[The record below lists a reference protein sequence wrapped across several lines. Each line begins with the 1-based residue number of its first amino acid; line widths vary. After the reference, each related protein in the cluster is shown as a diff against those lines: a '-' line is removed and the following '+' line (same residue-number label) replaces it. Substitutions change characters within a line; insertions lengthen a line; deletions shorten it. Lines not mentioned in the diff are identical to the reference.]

1 MSDTMNHTPSPS
13 GSSSHPPIPP
23 GSGSSSSNPAA
34 PLAAGPQAGL
44 QPGRPDSLAVRP
56 FDAGLVLHPATAEE
70 FLPSI
75 APWQRFAGLFLV
87 GSFCT
92 GIALMA
98 VWPYRVVVRGPGMA
112 RPSGETNVVNAP
124 REGRVREIRM
134 QANQS
139 VRRGQ
144 VLAVLDPADLQGRRL
159 KLQGDDQAL
168 QRERVSRE
176 QENRASLEAAQL
188 EVEKAEAALRFAESE
203 YTRYSQLVSSGAGSV
218 QQMEEKAANLK
229 VARSG
234 LSKARQL
241 VEEQRSRGDSQLA
254 QLSQRLSE
262 NLAERAQ
269 LGRDLGSTMVRSPAD
284 GIVFSVGLRNP
295 LQVVMAGQEL
305 ARIAPRE
312 KSLQVKVL
320 VPSAD
325 IANVQKGQRA
335 DLRITGC
342 PYPDF
347 GTLPGRVVSIAP
359 DAVTAAPPQGQDASG
374 ANQANAGSAPAAG
387 SAAGGAYEVTIQP
400 DRTQLR
406 AGSRRCELRLGMDLN
421 ADITTRVETVLQFLL
436 RKIRLLTTW

>member
-1 MSDTMNHTPSPS
+1 MSDPMTPPPEAS
-13 GSSSHPPIPP
+13 GA
-23 GSGSSSSNPAA
+23 SGHPAA
-34 PLAAGPQAGL
+34 HQGDGASAVAASGQAR
-44 QPGRPDSLAVRP
+44 QTRPADPLAVRP
-56 FDAGLVLHPATAEE
+56 DETALQLHPATAEE

-87 GSFCT
+87 GSFCA

-124 REGRVREIRM
+124 RDGRVREIRM
-134 QANQS
+134 QANQR
-139 VRRGQ
+139 VTRGQ

-168 QRERVSRE
+168 QRERISRE
-176 QENRASLEAAQL
+176 QENRASLEASQL
-188 EVEKAEAALRFAESE
+188 EVEKAAAALRFAESE
-203 YTRYSQLVSSGAGSV
+203 YARYSQLVSSGAGSV

-229 VARSG
+229 VARSA
-234 LSKARQL
+234 LSKAQRQ
-241 VEEQRSRGDSQLA
+241 VEEQRSRGESQLA

-262 NLAERAQ
+262 NVAERAQ
-269 LGRDLGSTMVRSPAD
+269 LGRDLGSTLVRSPVD
-284 GIVFSVGLRNP
+284 GIVFSVALRNP

-305 ARIAPRE
+305 ARVAPRQ
-312 KSLQVKVL
+312 KTLQVKVL

-325 IANVQKGQRA
+325 IANVQNGQRA

-359 DAVTAAPPQGQDASG
+359 DAVMAGPGREQGPAGTNLAAGG
-374 ANQANAGSAPAAG
+374 APAPAG
-387 SAAGGAYEVTIQP
+387 DGAAGGGAYEVTILP
-400 DRTQLR
+400 EATELR
-406 AGSRRCELRLGMDLN
+406 AGSRRCELRMGMDLN
-421 ADITTRVETVLQFLL
+421 ADITTRIETVLQFLL
-436 RKIRLLTTW
+436 RKVRLLTTW

>member
-1 MSDTMNHTPSPS
+1 MR
-13 GSSSHPPIPP
+13 
-23 GSGSSSSNPAA
+23 
-34 PLAAGPQAGL
+34 PL
-44 QPGRPDSLAVRP
+44 
-56 FDAGLVLHPATAEE
+56 DAGLVLHPATAEE

-92 GIALMA
+92 GVALMA

-124 REGRVREIRM
+124 RDGRVREIRM
-134 QANQS
+134 QANQTVS
-139 VRRGQ
+139 RGQ
-144 VLAVLDPADLQGRRL
+144 VLAVLDPADLQGRSL
-159 KLQGDDQAL
+159 KLQGDEQAL
-168 QRERVSRE
+168 QRERISRE
-176 QENRASLEAAQL
+176 EENRASLEAAQL

-203 YTRYSQLVSSGAGSV
+203 YSRYNQLVSSGAGSV

-234 LSKARQL
+234 LNKARQL
-241 VEEQRSRGDSQLA
+241 VEEQRSRGNSQLA
-254 QLSQRLSE
+254 QLSQRMSE

-269 LGRDLGSTMVRSPAD
+269 LGRDLGSTLVRSPAD
-284 GIVFSVGLRNP
+284 GIVFSVTLRNP

-305 ARIAPRE
+305 ARVAPRQ

-359 DAVTAAPPQGQDASG
+359 DAMAAAAGPEPNSG
-374 ANQANAGSAPAAG
+374 ANNPPGGGSAPAGG
-387 SAAGGAYEVTIQP
+387 SAAGGAAYEVTIQP